1 MAFHV
6 YVTSNEVPEEA
17 LDIVRQVAE
26 VKVNDS
32 DGTPSREVLLREVVD
47 VDGLFCNI
55 NEKIDAQLM
64 DAGKKLKVVASMSV
78 GFDHIDQAA
87 ATARSIMTTN
97 TPGVL
102 TEAVADETLALMLDV
117 SRRIAEADKY
127 VRAGKWKIKWTP
139 MLMVGRDVYGKT
151 LGIYGLGRIGVAVAN
166 RARGFNMKVIYYDV
180 FRNQELEK
188 KHGIEFKSKEEVLRE
203 SDFFSV
209 HVPLLPETRNSIGA
223 KELAMMKRTAFL
235 INTARGGVVDE
246 KALIEALQ
254 AGTIAGAGLDVF
266 EKEPIEIDNPL
277 LKMDN
282 VVLAPHLASGSIESR
297 TAMAVLAAKNLVAAL
312 QGELPTNLLNKD
324 SYRGKPNPASKS

>member
-1 MAFHV
+1 MTFRA

-17 LDIVRQVAE
+17 LNIIRRVAE
-26 VKVNDS
+26 VRVNDR
-32 DGTPSREVLLREVVD
+32 DGSPSREVLLREVAD
-47 VDGLFCNI
+47 VDALYCNI

-87 ATARSIMTTN
+87 ATKRGIMATN

-102 TEAVADETLALMLDV
+102 TEAVADETFALMLDV
-117 SRRIAEADKY
+117 ARRITEADKY
-127 VRAGKWKIKWTP
+127 VRAGQWKIKWTP

-188 KHGIEFKSKEEVLRE
+188 KYGIEYRPKEEVIRE
-203 SDFFSV
+203 SDFLSV
-209 HVPLLPETRNSIGA
+209 HVPLLSETRNSIGA

-235 INTARGGVVDE
+235 VNTARGGVVDE
-246 KALIEALQ
+246 KALIDALRE
-254 AGTIAGAGLDVF
+254 GKIAGAGLDVF
-266 EKEPIEIDNPL
+266 EKEPIEMDNPL
-277 LKMDN
+277 LKMPN
-282 VVLAPHLASGSIESR
+282 VVIAPHLASGSIESR
-297 TAMAVLAAKNLVAAL
+297 TAMAVLAANNLVAAL
-312 QGELPTNLLNKD
+312 TGQLPPNLLNKEA
-324 SYRGKPNPASKS
+324 YRGPAAPASKA